1 MHSFTGPN
9 LYIPMSTTY
18 IFDYRERA
26 YYDDPKWN
34 EYFFTGKSIPCGGV
48 TSFEC
53 NRFIY
58 NREFPDGARNR
69 YHIFT
74 TLYSGG
80 YTRAAEIPRVVN
92 TFGLNIKH
100 FHALDLF
107 DNESYPFVPHRGASW
122 KEARLVSGQ
131 VQCLLTAELDYCQS
145 TVSSLVLD
153 PYWKTIYVY
162 GKNTGQFLDA
172 FMISDELRKTLFK
185 SEDITVRVCVC
196 FCLYFMCI
204 CVCLRVYACV
214 YVLRLGQCHKS

>member
-18 IFDYRERA
+18 IFDYHERA

-34 EYFFTGKSIPCGGV
+34 EYFFTGKTIPCGGV

-80 YTRAAEIPRVVN
+80 YTRAAEIPQVVS
-92 TFGLNIKH
+92 TSGLNIMH

-122 KEARLVSGQ
+122 EGARLVSGQ
-131 VQCLLTAELDYCQS
+131 VQCLLTAEPDYCQS

-153 PYWKTIYVY
+153 PYWKTIFVY

-185 SEDITVRVCVC
+185 SEDITVRVCV
-196 FCLYFMCI
+196 FACI
-204 CVCLRVYACV
+204 LCVFV
-214 YVLRLGQCHKS
+214 YVYMFMHVYMY